1 MSEEDTSRNYKER
14 FSLTVLE
21 GLVVW
26 QLIKDVSGSSV
37 LELFQTAASGPG
49 GCADASR
56 EELTLAT
63 QGEPRQS
70 SLFKRNASAEAQRL
84 LQSVEDYLVSKRP

>member
-1 MSEEDTSRNYKER
+1 M
-14 FSLTVLE
+14 LE

-37 LELFQTAASGPG
+37 LELLQTAASGPG
-49 GCADASR
+49 GCADVCG

-63 QGEPRQS
+63 QGEPWQS
-70 SLFKRNASAEAQRL
+70 SLLKRNASSEAQRL